1 MDDIL
6 LICEHN
12 EEYLKVFIDGVHMFH
27 LTITFI
33 TKYSEDQVN
42 FSDVNVK
49 LIDEKRVL
57 DFFVKPTDSH

>member
-6 LICEHN
+6 FICEHN
-12 EEYLKVFIDGVHMFH
+12 EEYLKVFIDWAHMFH

-42 FSDVNVK
+42 FSDVNLK

>member
-1 MDDIL
+1 
-6 LICEHN
+6 
-12 EEYLKVFIDGVHMFH
+12 MFH

-42 FSDVNVK
+42 FSDVNLK

>member
-6 LICEHN
+6 FICEHN
-12 EEYLKVFIDGVHMFH
+12 EEYLKVFIDGLHMFYP
-27 LTITFI
+27 TITFI

-42 FSDVNVK
+42 FSDVNLK

>member
-6 LICEHN
+6 FICEHN

-33 TKYSEDQVN
+33 TKYSEDQST
-42 FSDVNVK
+42 FQT
-49 LIDEKRVL
+49 LM
-57 DFFVKPTDSH
+57 

>member
-6 LICEHN
+6 FICEHN
-12 EEYLKVFIDGVHMFH
+12 EEYLKVFIDGLHMFYP
-27 LTITFI
+27 TITFI